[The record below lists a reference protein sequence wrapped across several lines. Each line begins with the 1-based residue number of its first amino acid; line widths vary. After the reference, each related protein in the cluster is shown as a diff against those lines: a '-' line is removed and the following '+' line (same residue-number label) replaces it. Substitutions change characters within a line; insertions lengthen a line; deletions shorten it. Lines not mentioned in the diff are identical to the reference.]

1 MTNRFTERD
10 RYGHFYTNKANCRNV
25 YSEDGVNIE
34 GVFFENQTLAIDGT
48 AIEKLGEIEDL
59 LEKYDIRN
67 IRELE
72 ERLES
77 ANAYDMQLEGRY

>member
-1 MTNRFTERD
+1 MTDRLTEKD

-25 YSEDGVNIE
+25 YSKDGVNLE
-34 GVFFENQTLAIDGT
+34 GVFFENQTLAIDGI

-72 ERLES
+72 ERLDS
-77 ANAYDMQLEGRY
+77 ANAYDMELEERH

>member
-1 MTNRFTERD
+1 MIDRFTKRD
-10 RYGHFYTNKANCRNV
+10 RYGHFYTTKANCRNV
-25 YSEDGVNIE
+25 YSKDGENLE

-77 ANAYDMQLEGRY
+77 ANAYDMELEERY

>member
-1 MTNRFTERD
+1 MTDRFTKRD
-10 RYGHFYTNKANCRNV
+10 RYGHFYTNKAKCRNV
-25 YSEDGVNIE
+25 YSENGENFE
-34 GVFFENQTLAIDGT
+34 GVFFKNQTLAIDGI
-48 AIEKLGEIEDL
+48 AIDKLGEIEDL

-77 ANAYDMQLEGRY
+77 ANAYDMKLEERY

>member
-1 MTNRFTERD
+1 MTNRLTKRD

-25 YSEDGVNIE
+25 YSKDGENLE
-34 GVFFENQTLAIDGT
+34 GVFFENQTLAIDGI

-72 ERLES
+72 ERLDR
-77 ANAYDMQLEGRY
+77 ANAYDMELEERY